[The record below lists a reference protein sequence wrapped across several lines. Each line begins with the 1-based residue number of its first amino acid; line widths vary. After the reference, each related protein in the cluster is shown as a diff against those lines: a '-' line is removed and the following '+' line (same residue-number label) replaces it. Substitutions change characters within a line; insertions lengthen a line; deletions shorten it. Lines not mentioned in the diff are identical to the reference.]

1 MKIKLCIILLLIIG
15 VNCCAQNKKLPDG
28 WGRVLIKGKMVYKN
42 LVTGDVSKR
51 YPKKPA
57 LNPLD
62 ETDFDPTIVH
72 IVKEGETLSIIAKK
86 YSLDLVKLNQLNSI
100 SNIET
105 IEIGKEIIIGYAHNE
120 LEKNAFLNGDINAL
134 NHDHDHGEGMYENNT
149 QKEEKRAIFKYH
161 TVLSGETLY
170 RVALT
175 YKLSVNKLK
184 KLNDLKKATI
194 FVGQKLRI
202 K

>member
-28 WGRVLIKGKMVYKN
+28 WGRVLLKGKMVYKN

-51 YPKKPA
+51 YPKKTA
-57 LNPLD
+57 LKPLD

-72 IVKEGETLSIIAKK
+72 TVKKGETLSIIAKK
-86 YSLDLVKLNQLNSI
+86 YSLDLEKLNQLNSI

-120 LEKNAFLNGDINAL
+120 QEKKAFLSGDINAL
-134 NHDHDHGEGMYENNT
+134 NHDHDHGEGMYESNAK
-149 QKEEKRAIFKYH
+149 KEEKRAIFKYH

-184 KLNDLKKATI
+184 KLNNLKKATMFI
-194 FVGQKLRI
+194 GQKLRVE
-202 K
+202 